1 MEQQRKTTGENQEW
15 DCRTK
20 YDDKYL
26 KQIRWEAGYT
36 IILFSISVILIF
48 LNYMETFEVI
58 LKFSGDKKIIFH
70 KVAYCVL
77 AGFMGGTTFSL
88 KYFYRV
94 VARGLWDE
102 DRKYWRYFA
111 PFISIPLSIVMA
123 AIMVRDVTASSTA
136 AVSVGFLTGYFSDE
150 AVSKLYDIACALFL
164 KADVHYVYN
173 QEKEE
178 IEMRKQ
184 KEEKENDLDS
194 GKR

>member
-1 MEQQRKTTGENQEW
+1 MEQQKRTIEGKQEL
-15 DCRTK
+15 DCGTK

-26 KQIRWEAGYT
+26 AQIRWEARYT
-36 IILFSISVILIF
+36 IILFSVSIILIF
-48 LNYMETFEVI
+48 LNYMEFFEWI
-58 LKFSGDKKIIFH
+58 LKLSGDKKIIFH

-123 AIMVRDVTASSTA
+123 AIMVQDVTASSTA
-136 AVSVGFLTGYFSDE
+136 AVAVGFLTGYFSDE

-178 IEMRKQ
+178 LEIRKQ
-184 KEEKENDLDS
+184 KEEKEHDLDS